1 MTEWIV
7 AACTVLSLGGAA
19 FSWWRAN
26 ASRTARNEA
35 NAAAARAKETLAEVR
50 RQTLALEDLA
60 AAVRPGPL
68 VFERDAGVLW
78 RLRNT
83 TNSEITIE
91 RLENAQDFL
100 RAPFDLLPVVIQ
112 PRGATEVTLL
122 GVWGRPVPPTV
133 ELQLRGQ
140 HDALRVPIPPGS

>member
-26 ASRTARNEA
+26 ASRKARDDSQA
-35 NAAAARAKETLAEVR
+35 SAARAEETLAEIR
-50 RQTLALEDLA
+50 RQTLALENLA
-60 AAVRPGPL
+60 AAVRPDPL
-68 VFERDAGVLW
+68 IVEHDAGVLW
-78 RLRNT
+78 RVRNT
-83 TNSEITIE
+83 TNQEIAIE
-91 RLENAQDFL
+91 RLENALEFA

-112 PRGATEVTLL
+112 PKDATKVTLL
-122 GVWGRPVPPTV
+122 AVWGVPVPATM

-140 HDALRVPIPPGS
+140 PGTLRVPIPPVS

>member
-68 VFERDAGVLW
+68 VFEHDAGVLW

-83 TNSEITIE
+83 TNREIAIE
-91 RLENAQDFL
+91 RLENAHEFA

-112 PRGATEVTLL
+112 PKGATEVTLL
-122 GVWGRPVPPTV
+122 AVWGLPVPSTM

-140 HDALRVPIPPGS
+140 PGTLRVPIPPVS

>member
-1 MTEWIV
+1 MGEWEYSSMTEWIV

-26 ASRTARNEA
+26 ASRKARNEA

-60 AAVRPGPL
+60 ATVRPDPL
-68 VFERDAGVLW
+68 VFEHDAGLQW

-83 TNSEITIE
+83 TNSEIA
-91 RLENAQDFL
+91 N
-100 RAPFDLLPVVIQ
+100 RA
-112 PRGATEVTLL
+112 A
-122 GVWGRPVPPTV
+122 
-133 ELQLRGQ
+133 
-140 HDALRVPIPPGS
+140 